1 MKSLRCLAG
10 KRVETIQSLL
20 EAAFDEAAWRQPAVI
35 LLDDLDVIAPAP
47 DNPAAEMSGEALYA
61 AKISEGRTGFW

>member
-1 MKSLRCLAG
+1 MES
-10 KRVETIQSLL
+10 IQSLL

-47 DNPAAEMSGEALYA
+47 DNPANEMSGEALYA
-61 AKISEGRTGFW
+61 AKISEGRACCW